1 MYSIYAFAAVGFF
14 IGLVCAKASK
24 GNAGTYAFG
33 TILGIVIGGV
43 IGLVAALFI
52 GGVLLPMR
60 DVVYGPAPL
69 VSMRSSDGIN
79 GSFIWGTGSV
89 NSQLTYH
96 FLQRKEDGSMSPR
109 SVPATEEVHLIE
121 DAELSNTGFWTTTM
135 SEPDKT
141 HWLYKWSAAT
151 RDRIKVVRQEFRVPS
166 GTVVQ
171 QFNVR

>member
-1 MYSIYAFAAVGFF
+1 MNTIYTIAIVGFL
-14 IGLVCAKASK
+14 IGLICAKASK

-33 TILGIVIGGV
+33 TILGTAIGGV
-43 IGLVAALFI
+43 IGMVAALFI
-52 GGVLLPMR
+52 GSVLLPMR

-121 DAELSNTGFWTTTM
+121 DAELSNTGFWSTTM
-135 SEPDKT
+135 REPDKS
-141 HWLYKWSAAT
+141 HWLFNWSLAT
-151 RDRIKVVRQEFRVPS
+151 RDRIRVVRQEFRVPV

-171 QFNVR
+171 QFNIR